1 EYENDGQKIVTFL
14 DEKLKV
20 KEEADYLLRVKT
32 DPETHTEEKYF
43 EKLSHFGTLTIVY
56 DTKEPLTPQQL
67 YEAYKQ
73 RNEIEIMFDSYKN
86 YLEADKTYMQDRHVL
101 EGWLM
106 ANFIAMIAYYK
117 LFTRLKEANLLV
129 KYAPKDIIEISK
141 SIYQMKIRGQWNR
154 SEITNKTINL
164 FKKLKIDYLN

>member
-1 EYENDGQKIVTFL
+1 
-14 DEKLKV
+14 
-20 KEEADYLLRVKT
+20 
-32 DPETHTEEKYF
+32 
-43 EKLSHFGTLTIVY
+43 
-56 DTKEPLTPQQL
+56 
-67 YEAYKQ
+67 
-73 RNEIEIMFDSYKN
+73 MFDSYKN

-129 KYAPKDIIEISK
+129 KHAPKDIIEISK